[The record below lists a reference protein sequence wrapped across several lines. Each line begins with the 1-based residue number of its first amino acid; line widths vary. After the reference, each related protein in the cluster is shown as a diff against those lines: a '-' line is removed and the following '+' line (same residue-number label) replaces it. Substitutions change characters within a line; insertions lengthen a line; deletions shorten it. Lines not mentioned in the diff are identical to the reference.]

1 MAVEISDDVELAAV
15 GLVAPEIGIRLIAR
29 KKGEAAAGAYL
40 RDLMVKVGN
49 VNGIASG
56 DGIFANAADKLA
68 AGFHVGE
75 AVNGGVDL
83 VHHGL
88 LNNDVDMH
96 KNRLLSHE
104 MTYYRYPA
112 VVDVAGEL
120 NAVLYYRKRAESC
133 VDTLGL
139 DRSVADGVLSYP
151 HYSGGTLP
159 VGDAGIGHIDH
170 GQCLKE
176 SRYEVGDAGTGTIM
190 PTRMVILYKVFPPVV
205 FVMSILFNQIAI
217 RYFNHLMSHTEYVP
231 IVNTKGDVIGRS
243 LAIEALNY
251 KNAYINPV
259 IRIAVST
266 HGMLFLCDRPMNA
279 ILDKGKTDIPMEC
292 YLRYGESLTEGVNRL
307 VNNALPHATEDFKP
321 EFNIVYHFE
330 NETTNRLIY
339 LFIVDI
345 KDDSILCT
353 PRFKN
358 SKLWSFKQIE
368 ENMGKGFFSS
378 CFEDEYEHLKDVICI
393 REKYRE
399 S

>member
-159 VGDAGIGHIDH
+159 VGDAGIGHVDH

-190 PTRMVILYKVFPPVV
+190 PTRM
-205 FVMSILFNQIAI
+205 A
-217 RYFNHLMSHTEYVP
+217 T
-231 IVNTKGDVIGRS
+231 IVYMRVCKSFCEAS
-243 LAIEALNY
+243 LAQPHLVLRHRFKLRLAAANSKGLGREDDVHLAGAAGAVKRVAAQLPDEVIVVAAVACGHFRATEAL
-251 KNAYINPV
+251 P
-259 IRIAVST
+259 
-266 HGMLFLCDRPMNA
+266 
-279 ILDKGKTDIPMEC
+279 
-292 YLRYGESLTEGVNRL
+292 
-307 VNNALPHATEDFKP
+307 
-321 EFNIVYHFE
+321 
-330 NETTNRLIY
+330 
-339 LFIVDI
+339 
-345 KDDSILCT
+345 
-353 PRFKN
+353 
-358 SKLWSFKQIE
+358 SK
-368 ENMGKGFFSS
+368 
-378 CFEDEYEHLKDVICI
+378 
-393 REKYRE
+393 
-399 S
+399 

>member
-151 HYSGGTLP
+151 ITPEAH
-159 VGDAGIGHIDH
+159 
-170 GQCLKE
+170 
-176 SRYEVGDAGTGTIM
+176 
-190 PTRMVILYKVFPPVV
+190 FP
-205 FVMSILFNQIAI
+205 
-217 RYFNHLMSHTEYVP
+217 
-231 IVNTKGDVIGRS
+231 
-243 LAIEALNY
+243 
-251 KNAYINPV
+251 
-259 IRIAVST
+259 
-266 HGMLFLCDRPMNA
+266 
-279 ILDKGKTDIPMEC
+279 
-292 YLRYGESLTEGVNRL
+292 
-307 VNNALPHATEDFKP
+307 
-321 EFNIVYHFE
+321 
-330 NETTNRLIY
+330 
-339 LFIVDI
+339 
-345 KDDSILCT
+345 
-353 PRFKN
+353 
-358 SKLWSFKQIE
+358 
-368 ENMGKGFFSS
+368 
-378 CFEDEYEHLKDVICI
+378 
-393 REKYRE
+393 
-399 S
+399 